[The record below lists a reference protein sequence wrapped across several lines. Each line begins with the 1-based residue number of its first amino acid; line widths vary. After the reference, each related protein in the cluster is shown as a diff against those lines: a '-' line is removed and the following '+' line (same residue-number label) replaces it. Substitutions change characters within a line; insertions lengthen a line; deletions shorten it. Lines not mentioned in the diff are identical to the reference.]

1 MIHGW
6 INGCYATYQS
16 KGDTN
21 IISQVNYVVQE
32 AIVVIRDIFRKYPGK
47 RLAGDALGWGTYWWP
62 TTATTVRFIDSI
74 GKRTPTWSFRLKLK
88 YIVISCNF
96 CMLVPTRGWQ
106 CEEMLH
112 PPFGFQCQL
121 LLNCRYEI
129 IISDLCENL
138 DSLDEPDAKAAMIWI
153 VGEYAERSPAGWH
166 MVTCTCVRFAGVP
179 IDQKTELAEQLS
191 LETRNQGKDCEN
203 SGTVQFSVSYQ
214 VLTVVCFVLMSLH
227 FYCVDVGNSHIAVI
241 PTLLANSLLLS
252 ITFL

>member
-1 MIHGW
+1 M
-6 INGCYATYQS
+6 INGCIWLLC
-16 KGDTN
+16 N
-21 IISQVNYVVQE
+21 ISIQRRYKHHLPGELCGAGGHRGHPRHLPEVSRKAPRLRRAGMKNLLVTHNRHNRKVHWFNRQKDSNIVLSIKAQVYC
-32 AIVVIRDIFRKYPGK
+32 D
-47 RLAGDALGWGTYWWP
+47 
-62 TTATTVRFIDSI
+62 
-74 GKRTPTWSFRLKLK
+74 
-88 YIVISCNF
+88 F
-96 CMLVPTRGWQ
+96 CMLVPKRGWQ

-191 LETRNQGKDCEN
+191 LETRNQGKDGEN
-203 SGTVQFSVSYQ
+203 SGAIQFSSF
-214 VLTVVCFVLMSLH
+214 LSGPDLVCFVLMSLH

-241 PTLLANSLLLS
+241 PALLANSLLLA
-252 ITFL
+252 INFFL